1 MKKHIFSQNHAF
13 AIRLFMCQD
22 ENENEPK
29 DESFRLF
36 WIKPVTNKPGPQ
48 YYDTLKYRFVR
59 HAQVPEWTKALVF
72 IFVFVLAHEQAITP

>member
-36 WIKPVTNKPGPQ
+36 WIKPVANEPGLS
-48 YYDTLKYRFVR
+48 TTM
-59 HAQVPEWTKALVF
+59 H
-72 IFVFVLAHEQAITP
+72 